1 MDRRTFLRNSGFW
14 TASVALGGLAACGS
28 NTDTTGTPAPD
39 PATGTHWQFPQ
50 SIASGDPRA
59 DGVLLWT
66 RVVPSSADLVAS
78 VPDAGDFSIRVI
90 VTAADNASRI
100 GTTDALVGTLAVDNR
115 IPVFARYDH
124 TVRNKVSGLQA
135 DTQYYYQFVAGDVRS
150 RVGRFRTAPAA
161 GADVAELR
169 FAFITCQDWSVNH
182 WAGFEALA
190 NENID
195 FVVHLGD
202 YIYETVGEAFQ
213 TGAVESRHDA
223 LVLPTGAFKSGTS
236 GAKYASTLDDYRYLY
251 KKYRT
256 DRRLQALHERL
267 PFVATWDDHEFS
279 DDCWQDAET
288 YDNGSYDAATGTG
301 DNTHQPDRRRG
312 ANRAWFEYMPA
323 DVAYDEATTAFA
335 NIRIYRDLPFG
346 KLAHF
351 VVTDERL
358 YRADHI
364 IPEATPDANG
374 TPLGSTGARYFVP
387 ADKIGAAEC
396 AKIAKAP
403 AGSDSLAPV
412 SMLGTT
418 QRNWW
423 KQTMGASPAT
433 WKLWCNE
440 VSLLRMG
447 LDGTAAVAT
456 LLSLLSVGT
465 VANSIT
471 TAAGTLGGD
480 MARAAALV
488 AATTSGADQ
497 AVATAAVAAI
507 ASAIGTS
514 SDPVAAA
521 TAAGLS
527 GVQANLATSS
537 YRAAV
542 AAAANGTSA
551 QATAGAQVIAFGYM
565 KQDIVAKGSAS
576 TFVGGLATAL
586 APYFT
591 RFLLNCDQWDGYN
604 AERKHL
610 MAHLKSNGIRNVVG
624 LTGDLHSFHAGTVSD
639 DFDAAGAGTPVMVDF
654 VTAGMSSD
662 SWFKYFSDA
671 TNGSLLSTL
680 VFSPLTVAV
689 TGIGTIDLRFNVFD
703 YTLQRSAPTL
713 DQLAEQARLP
723 IRRALGAKGV
733 AEADL
738 DAMTAE
744 AIATLKATPA
754 FSETLLGLA
763 GQLASLNSNPWIK
776 YMVSDAQGYSLVT
789 LTPGSMSCVFR
800 QLNPLVGSAAPAT
813 PVALSASFTVARDT
827 VAVTRV
833 S

>member
-1 MDRRTFLRNSGFW
+1 M
-14 TASVALGGLAACGS
+14 ALGGLAACGS
-28 NTDTTGTPAPD
+28 NEDSPATPAPQ
-39 PATGTHWQFPQ
+39 PATGSNWQFPQ
-50 SIASGDPRA
+50 SVASGDPRA
-59 DGVLLWT
+59 DGILLWT
-66 RVVPSSADLVAS
+66 RVIPASADAVAS
-78 VPDAGDFSIRVI
+78 APGAGDFSIRLI
-90 VTAADNASRI
+90 VTAADNAALI
-100 GTTDALVGTLAVDNR
+100 GTTIALTGALAVDSN
-115 IPVFARYDH
+115 IAVYARYDH
-124 TVRNKVSGLQA
+124 TLRNKVSGLKA
-135 DTQYYYQFVAGDVRS
+135 NTEYFYQFVAGDIRS

-169 FAFITCQDWSVNH
+169 FAFITCQDWTVNH
-182 WAGFEALA
+182 WAGFESLA

-213 TGAVESRHDA
+213 SGAVETRHDA
-223 LVLPTGAFKSGTS
+223 LVLPDGAFKSGTS
-236 GAKYASTLDDYRYLY
+236 GAKYATTLADYRYLY

-256 DRRLQALHERL
+256 DRRLQALHERM
-267 PFVATWDDHEFS
+267 PFIATWDDHEFS

-288 YDNGSYDAATGTG
+288 YDNGTYDAGTGTG
-301 DNTHQPDRRRG
+301 DNTHQTDRRRS
-312 ANRAWFEYMPA
+312 ANRAWFEFMPA
-323 DVAYDEATTAFA
+323 DVAYDETTTSFS
-335 NIRIYRDLPFG
+335 NVRIYRDLPFG

-358 YRADHI
+358 YRADHV
-364 IPEATPDANG
+364 IPEATPGTGG
-374 TPLGSTGARYFVP
+374 TPLGSVGARYFVP
-387 ADKIGAAEC
+387 ADMIAAAE
-396 AKIAKAP
+396 ASKMSKVA

-418 QRNWW
+418 QRDWW
-423 KQTMGASPAT
+423 KKTMSASPAT

-465 VANSIT
+465 LTTNIT

-480 MARAAALV
+480 VAQASALV
-488 AATTSGADQ
+488 AATTAGADKT
-497 AVATAAVAAI
+497 VATTAAAAI
-507 ASAIGTS
+507 AAAIGAS
-514 SDPVAAA
+514 GDPVAAA
-521 TAAGLS
+521 TSAGLTTT
-527 GVQANLATSS
+527 QANLAVTA
-537 YRAAV
+537 YRAS
-542 AAAANGTSA
+542 AAASGASA

-565 KQDIVAKGSAS
+565 KPDIIAKGAAS
-576 TFVGGLATAL
+576 SFVGGLAGAL

-610 MAHLKSNGIRNVVG
+610 MAHLKTNSIRNVVG

-639 DFDAAGAGTPVMVDF
+639 DFDATGAGTPVMVDF

-662 SWFKYFSDA
+662 SWFKYFTDA
-671 TNGSLLSTL
+671 TTGSLLSTL
-680 VFSPLTVAV
+680 VFSPLSVAV
-689 TGIGTIDLRFNVFD
+689 SGVGTIDINFNVFD

-733 AEADL
+733 TEADL
-738 DAMTAE
+738 DAKTNE
-744 AIATLKATPA
+744 ALATLKSTPA
-754 FSETLLGLA
+754 FSGNLLGLA
-763 GQLASLNSNPWIK
+763 TQLASLNSNPWIK
-776 YMVSDAQGYSLVT
+776 HMVSDAQGYSLVT
-789 LTPGSMSCVFR
+789 LKPDGMSCVFR
-800 QLNPLVGSAAPAT
+800 QLNPLVGTTAPTTA
-813 PVALSASFTVARDT
+813 VASSTSFTVARDV